1 MKLNPILTA
10 AAAMIPAAA
19 LVAVGVTAA
28 LRSVPGRELPVF
40 HEVAPFSFQERSGR
54 TVSREDLRGRVWIA
68 DFIFTSCA
76 GICPGMT
83 ANFRKV
89 DQALRDVSGQVVL
102 VSFTV
107 DPERDTEEKL
117 TAYANSQGAGDHWLF
132 LRGPREEVV
141 RLSREGF
148 LLGAVSP
155 QSPRG
160 DGGASGSADPATP
173 APEPGQEPIAHDRH
187 FVLVDR
193 LGRIR
198 GYYDGLEDAPVAAV
212 ARDARALLRETP
224 PAP

>member
-148 LLGAVSP
+148 LLGAGAFP
-155 QSPRG
+155 PRRSFPLG
-160 DGGASGSADPATP
+160 PPGEGS
-173 APEPGQEPIAHDRH
+173 
-187 FVLVDR
+187 
-193 LGRIR
+193 R
-198 GYYDGLEDAPVAAV
+198 GEA
-212 ARDARALLRETP
+212 
-224 PAP
+224 